1 MTRWSKN
8 TRKLR
13 KDHGWTARPGCRIF
27 VADRGAVRF
36 QFPDSWVVSPD
47 PDSVKIRDKP
57 YPDDDCVLAVSYL
70 RLPRMDWS
78 SLPLS
83 SLVEV
88 ATQGDERPIHYWGN
102 VVEASRG
109 GLDIAWREMRFTDP
123 EGQQDARSRLA
134 LARQGGIQA
143 LITFEFWESDSE
155 RRERV
160 WDLVLETLELDGY
173 IEDPT
178 RGPIIH

>member
-13 KDHGWTARPGCRIF
+13 KNHGWTARPGCRIF

-36 QFPDSWVVSPD
+36 QFPGSWVVSPD

-57 YPDDDCVLAVSYL
+57 HPDDDCTLAVSYL
-70 RLPRMDWS
+70 RLPHIDWS
-78 SLPLS
+78 GLPLA
-83 SLVEV
+83 SLVET

-102 VVEASRG
+102 VVEAARG
-109 GLDIAWREMRFTDP
+109 GVEIAWREMHFIDP
-123 EGQQDARSRLA
+123 TARREARSRLA
-134 LARQGGIQA
+134 LARRGGIQA
-143 LITFEFWESDSE
+143 LITFEFWESDL
-155 RRERV
+155 RRCKRV
-160 WDLVLETLELDGY
+160 WDLVLATIELDDY
-173 IEDPT
+173 IQDPT